1 MHFGKFLFI
10 IGVLSVSAS
19 QVSAL
24 TYNDEL
30 PVNSSFKEVS
40 DVNTS
45 AAKLLQ
51 DYVES
56 YGEKINSLLDSY
68 ASENTEIITLVNSSL
83 KQMSRSLD
91 IIQYKSVD
99 PDVVNSV
106 IKSVVSDLK
115 TINNKMK
122 VYLEQERQL
131 YLLRLETSKNTY
143 IRIAS
148 KISEIL
154 DNLIDTISHSLV
166 QKESL
171 SEKEKTIVRSLVI
184 IREQNNKIKDFKN
197 ISFSSRQEM
206 KQYFQDIIFTIKGE
220 INSMK

>member
-1 MHFGKFLFI
+1 MHFWKFLFI
-10 IGVLSVSAS
+10 IWVLSVSAS

-30 PVNSSFKEVS
+30 PVSSSFKEVS

-106 IKSVVSDLK
+106 MKSVVSDLK

>member
-1 MHFGKFLFI
+1 MHFWKFLFI
-10 IGVLSVSAS
+10 IWVLSVSAS

-99 PDVVNSV
+99 PSVVNSV
-106 IKSVVSDLK
+106 MKSVVSD
-115 TINNKMK
+115 
-122 VYLEQERQL
+122 
-131 YLLRLETSKNTY
+131 
-143 IRIAS
+143 
-148 KISEIL
+148 
-154 DNLIDTISHSLV
+154 
-166 QKESL
+166 
-171 SEKEKTIVRSLVI
+171 
-184 IREQNNKIKDFKN
+184 F
-197 ISFSSRQEM
+197 
-206 KQYFQDIIFTIKGE
+206 
-220 INSMK
+220 

>member
-1 MHFGKFLFI
+1 MHFWKFLFI
-10 IGVLSVSAS
+10 IWVLSVSAS

-40 DVNTS
+40 DANTS

-106 IKSVVSDLK
+106 MKSVVSDLK

>member
-1 MHFGKFLFI
+1 MHFWKFLFI
-10 IGVLSVSAS
+10 IWVLSVSAS

>member
-1 MHFGKFLFI
+1 M
-10 IGVLSVSAS
+10 
-19 QVSAL
+19 

-40 DVNTS
+40 DANTS

-115 TINNKMK
+115 TINSKMK

>member
-1 MHFGKFLFI
+1 MHFWKFLFI
-10 IGVLSVSAS
+10 IWVLSVSAS

-30 PVNSSFKEVS
+30 PVSSSFKEVS
-40 DVNTS
+40 DANTS

>member
-1 MHFGKFLFI
+1 MHFWKFLFI
-10 IGVLSVSAS
+10 IWVLSVSAS

-106 IKSVVSDLK
+106 MKSVVSDLK

>member
-1 MHFGKFLFI
+1 MHFWKFLFI
-10 IGVLSVSAS
+10 IWGLSVRAS

-30 PVNSSFKEVS
+30 PVSSSFKEVS
-40 DVNTS
+40 DANTS

>member
-1 MHFGKFLFI
+1 MHFWKFLFI
-10 IGVLSVSAS
+10 IWVLSVSAS

-30 PVNSSFKEVS
+30 PVSSSFKEVS
-40 DVNTS
+40 DANTS

-106 IKSVVSDLK
+106 MKSVVSDLK

>member
-1 MHFGKFLFI
+1 M
-10 IGVLSVSAS
+10 
-19 QVSAL
+19 